1 MNGRKQTA
9 ESRRLHEITRR
20 IVILAAPPFD
30 ELNLVGVFQVFGTAN
45 QLSPGYARP
54 YRIQVASAGPESL
67 MTGYSGLSISPHL
80 YYRDVRDKV
89 DTLLLVSG
97 PVRHK
102 DVDMD
107 LLQWVIRLSS
117 RVRRVASI
125 CLGAFLLAETGLLD
139 RRKGTTHW
147 AHRQKIAP
155 PVSPVFRFPQPIS
168 VLDRNIFTL

>member
-117 RVRRVASI
+117 RVGRVALVL
-125 CLGAFLLAETGLLD
+125 LGAFFFVGNGLLVG
-139 RRKGTTHW
+139 RRGTSH
-147 AHRQKIAP
+147 
-155 PVSPVFRFPQPIS
+155 
-168 VLDRNIFTL
+168 LDHCTEF

>member
-9 ESRRLHEITRR
+9 ERRRLHEITRR

-30 ELNLVGVFQVFGTAN
+30 ELNLVGVYKVFGTAK
-45 QLSPGYARP
+45 QLSPAYARP

-89 DTLLLVSG
+89 DTLLLISG
-97 PVRHK
+97 PVQPK

-107 LLQWVIRLSS
+107 LLQWIMRWSS
-117 RVRRVASI
+117 RVRRLASI
-125 CLGAFLLAETGLLD
+125 CSGDLFFAENRLLRGRRGNTHLGHI
-139 RRKGTTHW
+139 K
-147 AHRQKIAP
+147 
-155 PVSPVFRFPQPIS
+155 
-168 VLDRNIFTL
+168 

>member
-1 MNGRKQTA
+1 
-9 ESRRLHEITRR
+9 
-20 IVILAAPPFD
+20 
-30 ELNLVGVFQVFGTAN
+30 
-45 QLSPGYARP
+45 
-54 YRIQVASAGPESL
+54 

-117 RVRRVASI
+117 RVRRLALI
-125 CLGAFLLAETGLLD
+125 CSGALLFAETGLLGG
-139 RRKGTTHW
+139 RRATTHL
-147 AHRQKIAP
+147 AHRKKIAA
-155 PVSPVFRFPQPIS
+155 RFPKGLLVP
-168 VLDRNIFTL
+168 RPN